1 MFETQPTRPQAYDKQ
16 LLNWLLI
23 LIVIFAGLRYSYTI
37 SRLGMTIADYDTFL
51 LSKVTF
57 RIDEAD
63 SILEATRAYDHG
75 YGYQSFLIFL
85 KEMTGLELHTLQLLV
100 VPLATSLTSLVAF
113 MAIKMITGS
122 AYSAFFA
129 TILLYLQP
137 DFIFVTWRGSHESI
151 DWILVLC
158 MIFVLART
166 VKGDLRIRAA
176 WRYVFLFYIL
186 FFGLVSSST
195 FITTSLVGVILLA
208 FLFGVFIRMA
218 RSIIRNVQI
227 RPVNSGQRFFY
238 IGVLSIIIIYVH
250 MFFIYTVTQSS
261 LDAVGSVIGAF
272 LYIIFGVEQSAN
284 AYGYVDRTWLNP
296 QGYLLINS
304 ITWFILLG
312 GFSSWLVMVW
322 RYFRRSMDDMHF
334 FLMCLYFGFG
344 TVFALAIIF
353 DLGGLFSGNLQV
365 RVIIGIMVVSIIVLS
380 HVGTLFL
387 NFIAPG
393 YRRGIMVAISIA
405 LFTFSTL
412 GPLKTTLEPLV
423 NQRWVFISRDELLAT
438 EWIVNRSNGS
448 VIWGGMDGRIPT
460 GSRFYNL
467 DWTEDD
473 VLFYG
478 ETRTDPNFYMI
489 SNLERL
495 RWLRVERPLPQFDN
509 ENLVYT
515 NGDSQVY
522 RRLPQTPYQR

>member
-1 MFETQPTRPQAYDKQ
+1 MSYFSQMENRPIQCEC
-16 LLNWLLI
+16 
-23 LIVIFAGLRYSYTI
+23 YSLQT
-37 SRLGMTIADYDTFL
+37 SA
-51 LSKVTF
+51 
-57 RIDEAD
+57 
-63 SILEATRAYDHG
+63 ATRAYDHG

-113 MAIKMITGS
+113 MSIKMITGS

-176 WRYVFLFYIL
+176 WRYVLLFYIL

-227 RPVNSGQRFFY
+227 RPINSGQRFFY

-322 RYFRRSMDDMHF
+322 RYFRRSMD
-334 FLMCLYFGFG
+334 
-344 TVFALAIIF
+344 V
-353 DLGGLFSGNLQV
+353 
-365 RVIIGIMVVSIIVLS
+365 
-380 HVGTLFL
+380 
-387 NFIAPG
+387 
-393 YRRGIMVAISIA
+393 
-405 LFTFSTL
+405 
-412 GPLKTTLEPLV
+412 
-423 NQRWVFISRDELLAT
+423 
-438 EWIVNRSNGS
+438 
-448 VIWGGMDGRIPT
+448 T
-460 GSRFYNL
+460 GSSAPRQP
-467 DWTEDD
+467 
-473 VLFYG
+473 
-478 ETRTDPNFYMI
+478 TR
-489 SNLERL
+489 
-495 RWLRVERPLPQFDN
+495 W
-509 ENLVYT
+509 
-515 NGDSQVY
+515 
-522 RRLPQTPYQR
+522 